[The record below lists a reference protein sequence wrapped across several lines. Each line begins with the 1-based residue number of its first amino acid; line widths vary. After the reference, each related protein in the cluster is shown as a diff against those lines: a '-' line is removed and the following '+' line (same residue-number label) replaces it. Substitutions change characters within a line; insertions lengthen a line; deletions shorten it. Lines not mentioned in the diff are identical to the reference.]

1 MWKATCCLAVVT
13 ASILPLAQWP
23 GAVVM
28 LDPQLAVESLA
39 STGPDLASP
48 DGLFLVGDELYV
60 ADEGASAVR
69 AGSLGG
75 PLACLADESH
85 GLSSPE
91 DLVVDETGTVY
102 VTDDDLAGVWI
113 IRRDGTVEQVGT
125 DAHALEAIARSPR
138 GEIFVGGGDPA
149 RLFRLTSAG
158 ELEPQ
163 PLPPGLGKVESLA
176 CDEAGNLYL
185 ADDTRAL
192 VLRRSTDGRWERLLD
207 AGSGLLAPET
217 IAYRSG
223 WLYIV
228 DNEAGLVSRYN
239 DREGWKPLA
248 RFGGELKNIQG
259 LALEADG
266 NVLVGIQ
273 TDLGRGQ
280 GLIVRLRR
288 QTESE
293 SARPSPTGF

>member
-1 MWKATCCLAVVT
+1 MWKATFCLALVT
-13 ASILPLAQWP
+13 ASILPLAHWP

-28 LDPQLAVESLA
+28 LDPRLVVELVA
-39 STGPDLASP
+39 SSGADLASP

-69 AGSLGG
+69 AGRLGG
-75 PLACLADESH
+75 PLACLADQLH

-91 DLVVDETGTVY
+91 DLVVDDQGTIY
-102 VTDDDLAGVWI
+102 ATDDDLAGVWI
-113 IRRDGTVEQVGT
+113 IRRDETVEQVGT
-125 DAHALEAIARSPR
+125 DAPGLEAIARSHR
-138 GEIFVGGGDPA
+138 GEIVVGGGDPA
-149 RLFRLTSAG
+149 RLYRLTTAG
-158 ELEPQ
+158 ELEPL
-163 PLPPGLGKVESLA
+163 PLPSGLDKVESLA
-176 CDEAGNLYL
+176 FDEAGNLYL

-192 VLRRSTDGRWERLLD
+192 VMRRSTEGRWERLLD

-217 IAYRSG
+217 IAYHAG
-223 WLYIV
+223 WLYLV

-248 RFGGELKNIQG
+248 RFGGKLKNIQG
-259 LALEADG
+259 IAVEANGDI
-266 NVLVGIQ
+266 LIGIQ

-288 QTESE
+288 QTASE
-293 SARPSPTGF
+293 